1 MQKLKELIKLSNLC
15 HFQLFASS
23 IEGNIRHQKL
33 RSCWVVKKVMN
44 RTSPVK
50 FRVFRREILRNYSM
64 NWTQLFRENLN
75 WYALS
80 IFKVFIL
87 LASSDSDKHNV
98 NEAKSVN
105 KDSPIEE
112 MRRKGEGKEISPG
125 ARFSKLPVIIE
136 PVKLFWFPF
145 QTRVSKGMKIIHLS
159 YQLKKQS
166 GLH

>member
-1 MQKLKELIKLSNLC
+1 
-15 HFQLFASS
+15 
-23 IEGNIRHQKL
+23 
-33 RSCWVVKKVMN
+33 
-44 RTSPVK
+44 
-50 FRVFRREILRNYSM
+50 M

-75 WYALS
+75 WYALL

-112 MRRKGEGKEISPG
+112 MRRKGEGKEISTG